1 MRLNLGCGFNKRDG
15 FHNVDKFEDCSPDE
29 VVDLEQFP
37 WPWPNDSVDE
47 IFLTHVLEHL
57 GATSDVYFNVIREM
71 YRVCRDGAKVTITV
85 PHPRHDSF
93 INDPT
98 HVRIVTFDGLAM
110 FSRRQCE
117 IWIRDRA
124 SNSPIALMIGVDF
137 DIESTRLVLEPIW
150 RSKLD
155 LKQITETELL
165 LAIRERNNVV
175 QELTAVLRAVKGPR

>member
-15 FHNVDKFEDCSPDE
+15 FHNVDKFKDCSPDE

-37 WPWPNDSVDE
+37 WPWPDDSVDE
-47 IFLTHVLEHL
+47 IYLSHVLEHL
-57 GATSDVYFNVIREM
+57 GATSEVYFDVIREM
-71 YRVCRDGAKVTITV
+71 YRVCRDGATVTITV

-117 IWIRDRA
+117 IWIRDGA
-124 SNSPIALMIGVDF
+124 SNTPIALMIGVDF
-137 DIESTRLVLEPIW
+137 DIESTQLVLEPIW

-155 LKQITETELL
+155 LKQVTETELL

-175 QELTAVLRAVKGPR
+175 QEMTAVLRAVKGPR

>member
-1 MRLNLGCGFNKRDG
+1 MRLNLGCGFNKRDD

-37 WPWPNDSVDE
+37 WPWPDDSVDE
-47 IFLTHVLEHL
+47 IFLSHVLEHL

-124 SNSPIALMIGVDF
+124 SNTPIALMIGVDF
-137 DIESTRLVLEPIW
+137 DIESTQLVLEPIW

-175 QELTAVLRAVKGPR
+175 QELIAVLRAVKGPR

>member
-1 MRLNLGCGFNKRDG
+1 M
-15 FHNVDKFEDCSPDE
+15 
-29 VVDLEQFP
+29 
-37 WPWPNDSVDE
+37 
-47 IFLTHVLEHL
+47 
-57 GATSDVYFNVIREM
+57 
-71 YRVCRDGAKVTITV
+71 
-85 PHPRHDSF
+85 
-93 INDPT
+93 
-98 HVRIVTFDGLAM
+98 RIVTFDGLAM

-137 DIESTRLVLEPIW
+137 DIESTQLVLEPIW